1 MKKII
6 ILLTSILLLGG
17 CYDNIELNQLYIV
30 TGIGIDYHD
39 DYYYVTYEILNSN
52 KEGDSVS
59 TGNLVVSGRGKTINN
74 AFFDVN
80 RLVNKKPFFSHLK
93 TVVLKDTIEKKHL
106 KEVVEFLIRKNDV
119 RDEFN
124 LVYTDSDIEELFT
137 NTNDTI
143 KVVSLEINELLNNG
157 NNTINPAINEPFENT
172 LSKIISKKQDI
183 ILNNIII
190 EDKTTKINGSYI
202 FNNYNIV
209 DKINNDEAYI
219 YLLLNNE
226 ARSSSFNTKYKD
238 GFLGISVTDSK
249 IDYSIKN
256 NTIEVTGKINALLTN
271 NTSDLDLT
279 KYKSLRKIN
288 SRFKHILEKD
298 IEDFIKKLQNNESDI
313 LGLTKK
319 YYKQTKIDDKNLWK
333 YLDISIN
340 IDLTV
345 NRKGLIFGVDDEK

>member
-39 DYYYVTYEILNSN
+39 DYYHVTYEILNSN

-59 TGNLVVSGRGKTINN
+59 TGNLVVSGSGKTINN
-74 AFFDVN
+74 AFEDVN

-93 TVVLKDTIEKKHL
+93 TVVLKDTIEKKQL
-106 KEVVEFLIRKNDV
+106 KEVIEYLIRKSDI

-137 NTNDTI
+137 NTNDSI
-143 KVVSLEINELLNNG
+143 KVVSLEINELINNG
-157 NNTINPAINEPFENT
+157 NNTINPTINETFENT

-226 ARSSSFNTKYKD
+226 ARNSSFNTKYKD
-238 GFLGISVTDSK
+238 GFLGISITDSK

-279 KYKSLRKIN
+279 KASSLKKIN
-288 SRFKHILEKD
+288 SKFNNILEKD
-298 IEDFIKKLQNNESDI
+298 IKDFIKKLQNNESDI

-319 YYKQTKIDDKNLWK
+319 YYKQTKIDDKDLWK

-345 NRKGLIFGVDDEK
+345 NRKGLVFGVDDEK